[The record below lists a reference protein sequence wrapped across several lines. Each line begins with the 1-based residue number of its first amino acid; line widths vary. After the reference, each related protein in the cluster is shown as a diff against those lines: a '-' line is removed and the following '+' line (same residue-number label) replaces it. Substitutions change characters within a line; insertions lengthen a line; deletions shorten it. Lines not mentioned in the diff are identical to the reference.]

1 MTGPK
6 TGAPGALSHLRVLDL
21 TRVLAGPWA
30 TQTLADMGAEVIK
43 IERPDGGDD
52 TRGWGPPFLRDAQGN
67 ATSGT
72 AYHLSANRNKKSIAI
87 DITAPEGQAIIRDL
101 ARTADVFVENHK
113 VGAMAKYG
121 LSYDEL
127 RAINPRL
134 VYCAITGFGQSGP
147 YAARPGYD
155 FLFQGMSGLM
165 SLTGFAET
173 PDGSGGPVKSGI
185 AIGDL
190 VGGMYATTA
199 ILAALEFRNRSGQG
213 QYIDLSLLDC
223 MVSLMSYQAQSYL
236 LSGKVPKALGN
247 TQPNL
252 VPYQTF
258 DCRDG
263 KIIIAVGNDSQFAS
277 LCAVAGRPDL
287 AADPR
292 YRTVSARRENRS
304 AVTADL
310 QILLREK
317 AVAEWVD
324 LLTPANVP
332 CGPVYNLEQVFEDP
346 HVAFRGIRGELDHY
360 GGGKAPNVGNPI
372 RFSETPVHYIH
383 AAPKLGE
390 HTRSVL
396 NEVLNY
402 DPSRL
407 RELFDSGIVA

>member
-1 MTGPK
+1 MTGLDAS
-6 TGAPGALSHLRVLDL
+6 APAALSHLRVLDL

-52 TRGWGPPFLRDAQGN
+52 TRSWGPPFLSDAEGK

-87 DITAPEGQAIIRDL
+87 DITAPEGQEIIREL

-121 LSYDEL
+121 LSYDDL
-127 RAINPRL
+127 RTINPRL

-165 SLTGFAET
+165 SLTGFPES

-190 VGGMYATTA
+190 LGGMYAATA

-247 TQPNL
+247 SQPNL

-263 KIIIAVGNDSQFAS
+263 KIVVAVGNDGQFAS
-277 LCAVAGRPDL
+277 LCAVAGQPDL

-292 YRTVSARRENRS
+292 YRTVSARRENRG

-310 QILLREK
+310 QALLREK
-317 AVAEWVD
+317 TVAEWVD

-332 CGPVYNLEQVFEDP
+332 CGPVYNLDQVFEDP
-346 HVAFRGIRGELDHY
+346 HVGFRGIRGELDHY

-372 RFSETPVHYIH
+372 RFSETPVRYTH

-396 NEVLNY
+396 GEVLNY

-407 RELFDSGIVA
+407 RDLFDSGVIA

>member
-1 MTGPK
+1 MTGSEAS
-6 TGAPGALSHLRVLDL
+6 APAALSHLRVLDL

-52 TRGWGPPFLRDAQGN
+52 TRGWGPPFLRDAEGKS
-67 ATSGT
+67 TSGT

-87 DITAPEGQAIIRDL
+87 DITAPAGQEIIREL
-101 ARTADVFVENHK
+101 ARSADVFVENHK

-121 LSYDEL
+121 LSYDDL

-165 SLTGFAET
+165 SLTGFPES

-190 VGGMYATTA
+190 VGGMYAATA

-223 MVSLMSYQAQSYL
+223 MISLMSYQAQSYL

-263 KIIIAVGNDSQFAS
+263 KIIIAVGNDGQFAS
-277 LCAVAGRPDL
+277 LCTVAGRPDL
-287 AADPR
+287 AADSR
-292 YRTVSARRENRS
+292 YRTVSARRENRG

-310 QILLREK
+310 QALLREK
-317 AVAEWVD
+317 TVAEWVD

-332 CGPVYNLEQVFEDP
+332 CGPVYNLDQVFEDP
-346 HVAFRGIRGELDHY
+346 HVQFRGIRGDLDHY
-360 GGGKAPNVGNPI
+360 GGSKAPNVGNPI
-372 RFSETPVHYIH
+372 LFSETPVRYTH

-396 NEVLNY
+396 GEDLNY

-407 RELFDSGIVA
+407 SALFDSGVIA